1 MIRAASVKSG
11 CILPD
16 DVAAGADPVDIGI
29 GSAGKINRNEL
40 APGPQKTMGRVVG
53 ADISSGNVAVRGN
66 SPWLC
71 AGRAREIDLG
81 ESRAVSQEIR
91 CCAQRN
97 AEREQVNSIH
107 IQSP

>member
-1 MIRAASVKSG
+1 MIGAATVQCG

-40 APGPQKTMGRVVG
+40 SSGPQKTMGRVVD
-53 ADISSGNVAVRGN
+53 ADISSDNVDVRRD
-66 SPWLC
+66 SPCLC

-81 ESRAVSQEIR
+81 ESGAVSQKIR
-91 CCAQRN
+91 CCTQRE
-97 AEREQVNSIH
+97 AKREQV
-107 IQSP
+107 SPTLLSH